1 MKRLL
6 MLLLVLLL
14 CVPAATADTGVAYI
28 DGLTSDRVHLRAQP
42 STESESLG
50 LYYTGTDV
58 IVIELLG
65 DWSWVMVGDESG
77 YIMTKYLTEEQPVRW
92 GPWVVVNNQSSTWV
106 NLRMSPS
113 MDGMVVMCLENGTEM
128 QILGETKDGWSYVDC
143 DGVMGYIVSGM
154 LLERRLTAEELL
166 QAIYLA
172 EDGAGSCRSILR
184 FTAPNGQ
191 EIFFTASTKQPVI
204 TLEDVNFDG
213 WDDIVVLLTPGAK
226 NAYHTFFVY
235 DEEYGDYC
243 RTDGSDDAGLAN
255 YQLYPQYGVV
265 STYANG
271 GNAGLLH
278 VRHLYRWEGNELL
291 LIRSAVS
298 DEWTEN
304 FFEGQTYTSII
315 HGDTLHITVR
325 DHTNAN
331 EESVL
336 WELIIPKEDT
346 DYRDVFN
353 EETEALW
360 QGIR

>member
-6 MLLLVLLL
+6 MFLLALML
-14 CVPAATADTGVAYI
+14 CVPAATADTGVSYI

-42 STESESLG
+42 STEADSLG

-58 IVIELLG
+58 ILIEPQG
-65 DWSWVMVGDESG
+65 DWAWVMVGDESG
-77 YIMTKYLTEEQPVRW
+77 YIMTKYLTEEPPVRW
-92 GPWVVVNNQSSTWV
+92 GPWVVVDNHSSTWV

-113 MDGMVVMCLENGTEM
+113 MDGMVVMRPENGAM
-128 QILGETKDGWSYVDC
+128 VQLLGETADGWSYVEC
-143 DGVMGYIVSGM
+143 EGVMGYIM
-154 LLERRLTAEELL
+154 TELL
-166 QAIYLA
+166 SEVSSMTTVLGRTADWYYIHQY
-172 EDGAGSCRSILR
+172 
-184 FTAPNGQ
+184 TAPNGQ
-191 EIFFTASTKQPVI
+191 NIYFTALEENVHLI
-204 TLEDVNFDG
+204 YEDVNFDG
-213 WDDIVVLLTPGAK
+213 FQDIVVHSVMGAS
-226 NAYHTFFVY
+226 NFFSEFFVY
-235 DEEYGDYC
+235 SPTYADYVRVVNDSGEDRLC
-243 RTDGSDDAGLAN
+243 N
-255 YQLYPQYGVV
+255 YQLYPEYGLVG
-265 STYANG
+265 TQANN

-278 VRHLYRWEGNELL
+278 VWNLYQWEGNELIR
-291 LIRSAVS
+291 IRSAVS
-298 DEWTEN
+298 DEWTEDS
-304 FFEGQTYTSII
+304 FEGQTYTSTI

>member
-6 MLLLVLLL
+6 SLLLVLMLW
-14 CVPAATADTGVAYI
+14 VPAAMAESSVFYI
-28 DGLTSDRVHLRAQP
+28 DGGTADRVHLRAEP
-42 STESESLG
+42 STEADSLG

-58 IVIELLG
+58 ILIGYEA
-65 DWSWVMVGDESG
+65 DWAWVMVGDEVG

-92 GPWVVVNNQSSTWV
+92 GPWVVVNNPDSTWV

-113 MDGMVVMCLENGTEM
+113 MQGMVAMRPENGTEM
-128 QILGETKDGWSYVDC
+128 QLLGETKDGWSYVDY
-143 DGVMGYIVSGM
+143 DGVMGYIMSS
-154 LLERRLTAEELL
+154 LLQERRLTTDELL
-166 QAIYLA
+166 QATYLA

-204 TLEDVNFDG
+204 SLEDVNFDG
-213 WDDIVVLLTPGAK
+213 WDDIVILLTPGAK

-235 DEEYGDYC
+235 DEEQGDYY
-243 RTDGSDDAGLAN
+243 RTDGDDDAGLAN
-255 YQLYPQYGVV
+255 YELYPEYGVV

-271 GNAGLLH
+271 GNAGLIH
-278 VRHLYRWEGNELL
+278 VRNLYRWEGNELR

-298 DEWTEN
+298 DEWTED

-325 DHTNAN
+325 DYTDPY
-331 EESVL
+331 EENVL